1 MRISDW
7 SSDVCSSDLQIGV
20 AGDAAQ
26 PQPLLDIEGMGIE
39 IPFSLRAVIAKDPL
53 CTIQIGIAQ
62 ARPAAGEL
70 VGQIERIEGLLVLA
84 PADIADETVIIED
97 QPLTAGG
104 GLESGIGVAYV
115 RLLALCGI
123 EIGRAAGRARVRKD
137 VEVEG

>member
-1 MRISDW
+1 MRRRPPRSTRTDTLFPYTTLFR
-7 SSDVCSSDLQIGV
+7 S
-20 AGDAAQ
+20 
-26 PQPLLDIEGMGIE
+26 LLDIEGMGIE
-39 IPFSLRAVIAKDPL
+39 IPFALRAVIAKDPL

-104 GLESGIGVAYV
+104 GLESGIGVAHV
-115 RLLALCGI
+115 RQ
-123 EIGRAAGRARVRKD
+123 IGRAHV
-137 VEVEG
+137 